1 MSACWVRVTKWQ
13 EKIRLWINVKGC
25 TRGEKN
31 LHPKFT
37 QKIVSSEQTIASWEK
52 HSSKL

>member
-1 MSACWVRVTKWQ
+1 MSGCWVRVTKWQ
-13 EKIRLWINVKGC
+13 KITLQVNVKGC
-25 TRGEKN
+25 MREKN

-37 QKIVSSEQTIASWEK
+37 HKILGSEQTIASWEK